1 MKGLPYGKYKFSC
14 LLDTH
19 GILPSYKGST
29 FRGVF
34 GLALKKVVC
43 ALKRQECETCLLNK
57 RCVYALVF
65 ETPIALDPPEGLR
78 VSVPPHPFV
87 IEPPITHQMEFK
99 AGERFDCSLIL
110 FGHVNASIPYF
121 IYAFD
126 QIGVIGVGR
135 KIDGKRAGFTLK
147 TVSLNG
153 TKIYSDTDEKIR
165 QGDFVDTLKIG
176 DLTGYSDDSFWV
188 KVIMETPL
196 RLKYDN
202 RLKSDLPFHVLV
214 RAMLRRI
221 SSLFICYANGEPD
234 MDYKG
239 LLARAEHIKIVDSSL
254 KWHTWERYSNRLKQ
268 RMPLGGMI
276 GSITYQ
282 GPLGEYLPLMDLCSK
297 THIGKNTSFGLGK
310 IRPELVS

>member
-1 MKGLPYGKYKFSC
+1 MEGLQYGKYKFSC
-14 LLDTH
+14 RLDTD

-43 ALKRQECETCLLNK
+43 ALKRQECETCLLKN

-65 ETPIALDPPEGLR
+65 ETPIALDPPQGLR
-78 VSVPPHPFV
+78 LSVPPHPFV
-87 IEPPITHQMEFK
+87 IEPPLTHQMEFK
-99 AGERFDCSLIL
+99 AGESFDCSLIL
-110 FGHVNASIPYF
+110 FGNVNTSIPYF

-126 QIGVIGVGR
+126 QIGKIGVGR
-135 KIDGKRAGFTLK
+135 RIDGRRAGFKLK

-153 TKIYSDTDEKIR
+153 TKIYSDKDEKIN
-165 QGDFVDTLKIG
+165 QGDFVDKLEIG
-176 DLTGYSDDSFWV
+176 DLTDYSDARFQV

-214 RAMLRRI
+214 RSMLRRI
-221 SSLFICYANGEPD
+221 SSLFICYADKEPD
-234 MDYKG
+234 IDYKG
-239 LLARAEHIKIVDSSL
+239 LLSRAEHIKIVDSSL
-254 KWHTWERYSNRLKQ
+254 TWHSWERYSNRQKQ

-276 GSITYQ
+276 GSITYE
-282 GPLGEYLPLMDLCSK
+282 GKLGEYLPLMDFCSK

-310 IRPELVS
+310 VNMEFIL